1 MENRTRQ
8 QTLLRTV
15 PDVLLDG
22 TLVGFPDRQIYSDP
36 VGFPVSTKEEYEMV
50 LVHHRPLEQQGD
62 IRGMGN
68 YLLYMTRDACP
79 SAGAPATVASAE
91 RTK

>member
-1 MENRTRQ
+1 
-8 QTLLRTV
+8 
-15 PDVLLDG
+15 
-22 TLVGFPDRQIYSDP
+22 
-36 VGFPVSTKEEYEMV
+36 MV

-79 SAGAPATVASAE
+79 STPATADVAAA
-91 RTK
+91 K